1 MARGI
6 LICRRR
12 QCMYEIVDW
21 TILHGHLR
29 RDWLVGS
36 ILCGAM
42 ATEIPLR
49 SVSCFQ
55 DNYKYQIN
63 TTIMGRLIKNH
74 HL

>member
-1 MARGI
+1 
-6 LICRRR
+6 
-12 QCMYEIVDW
+12 MYEIVDW

-55 DNYKYQIN
+55 DNYK
-63 TTIMGRLIKNH
+63 
-74 HL
+74 